1 MHFSEPLSFTPIY
14 QKRPWGG
21 RTLEHKLGRSLPAEE
36 CIGESWEFVDRPDA
50 QSLISAGPLEGSSL
64 HSLWTD
70 HRDAVFGVNL
80 QDSERFPLLVKLLDA
95 REHLSVQVHPSGK
108 EKGPAPGEPKNE
120 WWYILGAEPAA
131 AVFAGFNAPLSQA
144 AFEAALSDGSLE
156 SLLHTIPVKEGDSI
170 YVPGGR
176 CHAIGG
182 GCLIAEIQQNSDTT
196 FRVFDWNRR
205 DSEGRARA
213 LHPEDSLACMNFS
226 DVTPSL
232 AARLRETPFS
242 CEFFD
247 IQEIHLRQ
255 KAPQARAGGAIFCVL
270 SGSVSVG
277 SRIFSLGDW
286 FLLPVQASLLE
297 FSPNALATV
306 LLQVRLPG
314 GQTASGGA
322 TAPG

>member
-1 MHFSEPLSFTPIY
+1 MHFPEPLSFTPIY

-21 RTLEHKLGRSLPAEE
+21 RTFEHKLGRSLPAEK

-50 QSLISAGPLEGSSL
+50 QSLVSAGPLEGTSL
-64 HSLWTD
+64 HSLWTN
-70 HRDAVFGVNL
+70 HREAVFGATL
-80 QDSERFPLLVKLLDA
+80 HDSDRFPLLVKLLDA

-108 EKGPAPGEPKNE
+108 EEGPPLGEPKNE

-156 SLLHTIPVKEGDSI
+156 ALLHTIPVRAGDSI

-182 GCLIAEIQQNSDTT
+182 GCLIAEVQQNSDTT

-213 LHPEDSLACMNFS
+213 LHREESLACINFS

-232 AARLRETPFS
+232 ADPLRGTPFS

-247 IQEIHLRQ
+247 LKEIQLRQ
-255 KAPQARAGGAIFCVL
+255 KAAQPHAGGAIFCVL

-277 SRIFSLGDW
+277 SRTFCMGDW
-286 FLLPVQASLLE
+286 FLLPLQARLLE
-297 FSPNALATV
+297 FAPETPATV
-306 LLQVRLPG
+306 LLQVRLPSG
-314 GQTASGGA
+314 ASE
-322 TAPG
+322 PV

>member
-1 MHFSEPLSFTPIY
+1 MHFPEPLSFTPIY

-21 RTLEHKLGRSLPAEE
+21 RTFEHKLGRSLPAEE

-50 QSLISAGPLEGSSL
+50 QSLVSAGPLEGTSL
-64 HSLWTD
+64 HSLWTN
-70 HRDAVFGVNL
+70 HREAVFGAPL
-80 QDSERFPLLVKLLDA
+80 HDSDRFPLLVKLLDA

-108 EKGPAPGEPKNE
+108 EKGPPLGEPKNE

-131 AVFAGFNAPLSQA
+131 AVFAGFNTPLSQA
-144 AFEAALSDGSLE
+144 AFEAALSDGSVE
-156 SLLHTIPVKEGDSI
+156 ALLHTIPVRAGDSI

-182 GCLIAEIQQNSDTT
+182 GCLIAEVQQNSDTT

-213 LHPEDSLACMNFS
+213 LHREESLACMNFS

-232 AARLRETPFS
+232 ADPLRGTPFS

-247 IQEIHLRQ
+247 LKEIQLRQ
-255 KAPQARAGGAIFCVL
+255 KAAQPHAGGAIFCVL

-277 SRIFSLGDW
+277 SRTFCMGDW
-286 FLLPVQASLLE
+286 FLLPLQARLLE
-297 FSPNALATV
+297 FAPETPATV
-306 LLQVRLPG
+306 LLQVRLPSG
-314 GQTASGGA
+314 ASE
-322 TAPG
+322 PV